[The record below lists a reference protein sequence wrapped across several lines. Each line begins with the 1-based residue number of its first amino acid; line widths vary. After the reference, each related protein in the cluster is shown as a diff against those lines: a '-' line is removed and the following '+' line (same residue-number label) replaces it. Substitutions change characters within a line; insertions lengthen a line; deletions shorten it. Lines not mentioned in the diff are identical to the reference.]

1 MTTMT
6 IRSRSDM
13 KTDDLVIREY
23 VDLVGQLLRS
33 LTRRSYG
40 DWQRTQRL
48 ERMSVDVLRVADR
61 MVGIELEP
69 EDEDVL
75 R

>member
-1 MTTMT
+1 M
-6 IRSRSDM
+6 
-13 KTDDLVIREY
+13 VIREY
-23 VDLVGQLLRS
+23 VDLVQQLCRS

-40 DWQRTQRL
+40 DYQRVQRL
-48 ERMSVDVLRVADR
+48 ERMGVDVMRLADR

-69 EDEDVL
+69 EDEDDH